1 MNLKPPQPRMRR
13 SDPIR
18 HRGRCY
24 PIRFGA
30 VPEPVTARPAIC
42 LNMIIKNQADIVH
55 QLLDACAP
63 HISSGV
69 IVDTGSTDGAQHL
82 IKNVLPPLSRRLPNQ
97 V

>member
-1 MNLKPPQPRMRR
+1 
-13 SDPIR
+13 
-18 HRGRCY
+18 
-24 PIRFGA
+24 
-30 VPEPVTARPAIC
+30 